1 MPVTTYPDRRRPRR
15 RNRSGTEHTITRGQY
30 MANPKNHVAQHG
42 GTRAWRG
49 NRAKGTFGV
58 AALRDGRR

>member
-1 MPVTTYPDRRRPRR
+1 MSVNTYPDRRPYRC

-30 MANPKNHVAQHG
+30 MADPKNHVAQHG
-42 GTRAWRG
+42 GTRAWRR

-58 AALRDGRR
+58 AALRNGRR